1 MPGQVAAKR
10 LRLCTVR
17 DLIALSYQYTIKLTD
32 RTILCNLLKPA
43 LYIACVLVAQPV
55 CRGKYNNFLLLL
67 ITFQVS

>member
-10 LRLCTVR
+10 LRLYTVR
-17 DLIALSYQYTIKLTD
+17 DLIALLYQYTIKLLEGTF
-32 RTILCNLLKPA
+32 ICNPLKPA